1 LIADF
6 GHVVDDIFTVTFL
19 RSDVQRLFQ
28 FLVVFDGVSLEV
40 HSLVEE
46 SALLEW
52 EWLEGLTVVAADQSW
67 VFWTFWDT
75 SILLTVVG
83 IRGVFAIS
91 GTGTLTHVLVVI
103 TLTVVIG
110 SSLGRGLL
118 GVVRILTAI
127 VRV

>member
-6 GHVVDDIFTVTFL
+6 GHVIDDIFTVTFL

-40 HSLVEE
+40 HSLVKE

-52 EWLEGLTVVAADQSW
+52 EWLEGLTVMAADQSW

-83 IRGVFAIS
+83 IRGVLAIS

-103 TLTVVIG
+103 TLSVVIG
-110 SSLGRGLL
+110 SLGRGLL

>member
-6 GHVVDDIFTVTFL
+6 GHVIDDIFTVTFL

-28 FLVVFDGVSLEV
+28 FIVVFDGVSLEV

-103 TLTVVIG
+103 TLRVVIG

>member
-6 GHVVDDIFTVTFL
+6 GHVIDDIFTVTFL

-91 GTGTLTHVLVVI
+91 STGTLTHVLVVI
-103 TLTVVIG
+103 TLRVVIG